1 MALDYGSLSVNITF
15 VHECAAAEGG
25 LLCPFRM
32 IFLSCQIL
40 FKHYDIAN
48 TIDPNISAL
57 RKYIRLYQHQL
68 QSCWTSTSDMYPLM
82 CAMTWT

>member
-48 TIDPNISAL
+48 TIDPN
-57 RKYIRLYQHQL
+57 
-68 QSCWTSTSDMYPLM
+68 
-82 CAMTWT
+82 